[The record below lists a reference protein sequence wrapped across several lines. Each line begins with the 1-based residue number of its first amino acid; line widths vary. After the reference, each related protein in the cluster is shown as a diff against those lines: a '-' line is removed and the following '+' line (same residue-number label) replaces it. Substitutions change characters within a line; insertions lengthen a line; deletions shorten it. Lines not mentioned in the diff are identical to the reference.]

1 MSTPSKS
8 ERAPSA
14 KLGRPRA
21 IPDAGGDK
29 DPREEILDAAARLF
43 ASDGYRQTSTKQI
56 ADAVGLRQASLFYY
70 FAKKEDMLRVLLD
83 RTVEASIEFVDR
95 LGSVDAKPDV
105 LLYALIYRDLM
116 TLYSPP
122 GNLGRLMFQPEART
136 PRFKGF
142 WNQHTKLL
150 NAYRDLVS
158 AGADE
163 GLLNVDDPKRAT
175 RILFGLVEGAAT
187 WDEPPSDV
195 TDQEL
200 WTAISDFALRAL
212 LTRPGRIA
220 EVRKKAMRVVSDLDD
235 STDAT

>member
-1 MSTPSKS
+1 MSTTRKPY
-8 ERAPSA
+8 RAPSA

-21 IPDAGGDK
+21 TPDAGGGE
-29 DPREEILDAAARLF
+29 DPREEILEAAARLF
-43 ASDGYRQTSTKQI
+43 ASAGYRQTSTKQI

-83 RTVEASIEFVDR
+83 RTVAASIEFVDR
-95 LGSVDAKPDV
+95 LGSVDARPDV
-105 LLYALIYRDLM
+105 LLYALVYRDLM

-136 PRFKGF
+136 GRFNGF
-142 WNQHTKLL
+142 WAQHTKLL
-150 NAYRDLVS
+150 NAYRDLVR
-158 AGADE
+158 AGAAQ
-163 GLLNVDDPKRAT
+163 GLLNVGDPKRAT

-187 WDEPPSDV
+187 WDESPSDA

-212 LTRPGRIA
+212 LVRPGRVA
-220 EVRKKAMRVVSDLDD
+220 EVRRKAMRVVIDLDD
-235 STDAT
+235 MTTPA